1 MEKPKK
7 TIKEKPKK
15 EKPEVATQETVELV
29 PVIENVLSKAPSD
42 YKEKMTRQ
50 QIELVK
56 NTVAKGATDDELK
69 LFLYVCARS
78 GLDPFTKQVHL
89 IPRGGSKTI
98 QVGIDGLRSIAER
111 SENYAGNDDPVFDD
125 ESNPQ
130 KATVTIY
137 KIVQGQKVGFTASAR
152 WKQYFPGDK
161 LGFMWKKMPHLML
174 GKCAE
179 ALALRKAF
187 PAVMTGI
194 YIHEELHQADT
205 SSAPKELP
213 QDTRLEKAL
222 DGIKKGKNVKTLQEF
237 NEKIQNSSYPKE
249 QKEKIDKATTDR
261 IFEIETANAPEV
273 ETIQVD
279 EDAKV

>member
-1 MEKPKK
+1 MPNK
-7 TIKEKPKK
+7 TTKEKPNKK
-15 EKPEVATQETVELV
+15 EKPMASQETVELV
-29 PVIENVLSKAPSD
+29 PVVETTLPQAPSD
-42 YKEKMTRQ
+42 YKEKMTRD

-56 NTVAKGATDDELK
+56 NTVAKGASDDELK

-89 IPRGGSKTI
+89 IPRGANKTI

-125 ESNPQ
+125 ESKPM

-152 WKQYFPGDK
+152 WTQYFPGEK

-187 PAVMTGI
+187 PAVMTGL
-194 YIHEELHQADT
+194 YIHEEMHQAD
-205 SSAPKELP
+205 SPAPPKELP
-213 QDTRLEKAL
+213 QDTRLEKAIA
-222 DGIKKGKNVKTLQEF
+222 GIKKDKSVKTLRDF
-237 NEKIQNSSYPKE
+237 NEKIQKSNYPVDH
-249 QKEKIDKATTDR
+249 KIDIDEAVGAR
-261 IFEIETANAPEV
+261 IHELENLAPEV
-273 ETIQVD
+273 ETIQVE
-279 EDAKV
+279 EDAKI